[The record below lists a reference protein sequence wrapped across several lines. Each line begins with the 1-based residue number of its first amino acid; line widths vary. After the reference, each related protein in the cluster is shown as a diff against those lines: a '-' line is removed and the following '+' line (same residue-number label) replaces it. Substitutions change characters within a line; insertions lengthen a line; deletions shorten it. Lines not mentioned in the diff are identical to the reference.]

1 MQKLPL
7 ETQTL
12 YAELME
18 HLTALEARRTIG
30 RLSGCFTTKTVKG
43 ESYYYFQYSDPGG
56 ASRQIYVGKKTPS
69 LDSVVERYRVERG
82 VLRTD
87 SERIERLCALVRTG
101 GALVAD
107 AASARVLRAL
117 AESGAF
123 HLGAV
128 LVGTHAFAVLG
139 NLLGVRWEA
148 AALKTHDI
156 DIASE
161 TVMRVAMPRDF
172 QADVPGI
179 LERLE
184 MGFLPVPQL
193 DRKSPSTPFKV
204 RGQALRVDIL
214 APAEKGKE
222 EKPVLIRRLNAAAQ
236 PVPFLDYLIEGSE
249 RGAVVDGGGV
259 LVNVPAPARFAFHK
273 LIVSQVRGLA
283 MHGKAEKDM
292 LQAAQVFSALAEER
306 PGDLLL
312 AWDGIAHRGRNWER
326 PVRAGLGL
334 LRKRHPQEYEMLV
347 GALPNLKGN

>member
-30 RLSGCFTTKTVKG
+30 RLSGCFTSKTVKG

-69 LDSVVERYRVERG
+69 LDSVVERHRAERG

-87 SERIERLCALVRTG
+87 SERIQRLCALVRTG

-139 NLLGVRWEA
+139 NLLGVRWES

-161 TVMRVAMPRDF
+161 AVMRVAMPADL
-172 QADVPGI
+172 QADVPGV

-184 MGFLPVPQL
+184 MGFLPRAATRPEEPFHLVQGAGPI
-193 DRKSPSTPFKV
+193 PSRRYPDP
-204 RGQALRVDIL
+204 GG
-214 APAEKGKE
+214 KG
-222 EKPVLIRRLNAAAQ
+222 
-236 PVPFLDYLIEGSE
+236 EGGEAGPRTTLE
-249 RGAVVDGGGV
+249 RGGPARAFSRLPDRGFQARGRCGRWGRSGQRSGPGEVCLPQADRVPGASGRDAREGGEGYLAGRAGV
-259 LVNVPAPARFAFHK
+259 LRAGRRASR
-273 LIVSQVRGLA
+273 
-283 MHGKAEKDM
+283 
-292 LQAAQVFSALAEER
+292 
-306 PGDLLL
+306 DLLL
-312 AWDGIAHRGRNWER
+312 AWDGIARRGRGWER
-326 PVRAGLGL
+326 RVRAGLGL
-334 LRKRHPQEYEMLV
+334 MKKRHSREYEMLV
-347 GALPNLKGN
+347 GIVPNLERN